1 MALEDRIRSSV
12 ETALTKMRTQL
23 EQDAHAIVDQLI
35 SSARQEH
42 EEELSALREQSAS
55 ELKSVRD
62 SAASELQSV
71 REEAASEL
79 SAVRRQAASELD
91 ALRNQSATEL
101 STLRQHSSAETER
114 LVQETK
120 SQVEERERAADTAR
134 LSRLLEGIRGLDGA
148 RSLSEVLDALG
159 HAASREASRAAVV
172 IIRQERLIGW
182 KLTGFGPQDAQPK
195 AIDIG
200 LADGGVLSAAAL
212 SARAAT
218 TRENRSG
225 VEVPQFA
232 DLDPKP
238 FGIAVPVS
246 VGGRVVA
253 VVYADAGSA
262 DGLVDHAMR
271 WKDAVEILARHAG
284 RCLEG
289 LTVQRS
295 ANAASP
301 RFWVQAAGRGP
312 AAGTAAPN
320 QPLVEPPPP
329 APHVNDPPG
338 ATP

>member
-12 ETALTKMRTQL
+12 DTALNKVRTQL
-23 EQDAHAIVDQLI
+23 EQDAHSIVDQLI
-35 SSARQEH
+35 SSVREEREEALSTLRQ
-42 EEELSALREQSAS
+42 QSAS
-55 ELKSVRD
+55 ELNAVRD
-62 SAASELQSV
+62 Q
-71 REEAASEL
+71 AASEL
-79 SAVRRQAASELD
+79 SAVRSQAASELD
-91 ALRNQSATEL
+91 ALRHQSATEL
-101 STLRQHSSAETER
+101 STLRQHASTETER
-114 LVQETK
+114 LVQEAK

-159 HAASREASRAAVV
+159 HAASREASRAAVL
-172 IIRQERLIGW
+172 IIRQERLTGW
-182 KLTGFGPQDAQPK
+182 KLTGFGVQDAQPK

-200 LADGGVLSAAAL
+200 LADGGVLSTAAL
-212 SARAAT
+212 SARPAT

-238 FGIAVPVS
+238 FGIAVPVG

-262 DGLVDHAMR
+262 EGLVDRAMR

-312 AAGTAAPN
+312 ATGTVAPN
-320 QPLVEPPPP
+320 QPLVEPPPV